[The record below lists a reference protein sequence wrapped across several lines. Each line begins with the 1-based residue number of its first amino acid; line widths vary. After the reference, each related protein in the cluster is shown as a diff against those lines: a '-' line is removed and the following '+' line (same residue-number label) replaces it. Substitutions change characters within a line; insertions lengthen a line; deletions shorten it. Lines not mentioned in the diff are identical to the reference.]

1 MDGGME
7 RKEEGKDTEMDGWM
21 TGWMSEWLNQTET
34 DLNSDSV
41 LLYDLKQIT

>member
-1 MDGGME
+1 MDGRME
-7 RKEEGKDTEMDGWM
+7 RKEEGKDGDGWL
-21 TGWMSEWLNQTET
+21 GEWSEWLNQAET